1 MVHQRFKV
9 IGNTCLFYVV
19 INLMCHGIGQ
29 LPEVPRISRI
39 TDGRHGDKPESPT
52 TRTRTWPKGP
62 TPLWSRPLLLLLRA
76 LLSFQNIAT
85 ARGEGR

>member
-1 MVHQRFKV
+1 M
-9 IGNTCLFYVV
+9 
-19 INLMCHGIGQ
+19 
-29 LPEVPRISRI
+29 
-39 TDGRHGDKPESPT
+39 DGRHGDKPESPT

-85 ARGEGR
+85 AAAARGEGRWRLDHETGRIRRAGGGEGYSGEEATKH